1 MTKRPTLTA
10 LALLACAGL
19 PAHAAAPVS
28 STPAV
33 AAGDACQPAW
43 PSSSLQKKESGTVEM
58 LVLVKADG
66 RVGDA
71 KIVRSSGYRDLDM
84 TSMATVAKCRF
95 VPARQNDQALASWF
109 PFQHEW
115 IPSRGSV
122 KPVADLSTCAKP
134 QWPKESL
141 RKEQQG
147 RVTLAFL
154 IDTDGK
160 VSESRIEKSSGFPLL
175 DMAAQQGIEKCSFTP
190 GMENGE
196 PAKSW
201 LKMQYVWVL
210 DAPNPAQQREKLQ
223 QARDGAARG
232 DAESTYKLGLYYLN
246 GQGVE
251 RDPVEARKWM
261 LQAAEQGWVQA
272 QVAMGVTTLPQPAGG
287 DADEA
292 IGWFRKAAEQG
303 SPVGQYMLGGFLLKQ
318 GRQDEALALL
328 RQSAQQGS
336 AKGQSLLAVVL
347 MRGGSPEDLA
357 EAIVLLNKAAAQND
371 PDALTELGW
380 CYETA
385 RGVPMDPAQAAA
397 LYKRAAVEGNARAQ
411 IYLARLYETGK
422 GVPQDTAKAQELRL
436 MAARPAPLVIK

>member
-19 PAHAAAPVS
+19 PAHAADPVS

-33 AAGDACQPAW
+33 TAGDACQPAW
-43 PSSSLQKKESGTVEM
+43 PSSSLQKKESGTVDM
-58 LVLVKADG
+58 LLLVKADG

-95 VPARQNDQALASWF
+95 VPARQNEQAVASWF
-109 PFQHEW
+109 PFQHQW

-122 KPVADLSTCAKP
+122 LPVADFNTCAKP
-134 QWPKESL
+134 QYPKESL
-141 RKEQQG
+141 RHEQQG

-175 DMAAQQGIEKCSFTP
+175 DMAAQQGIEKCSFKP
-190 GMENGE
+190 GLENGE

-210 DAPNPAQQREKLQ
+210 DAPNPAQQKEKLQ

-251 RDPVEARKWM
+251 RDPVEARKWVQ
-261 LQAAEQGWVQA
+261 QAAEQGWVPA
-272 QVAMGVTTLPQPAGG
+272 QVAMAMMIMPQGPGG
-287 DADEA
+287 DPEEA
-292 IGWFRKAAEQG
+292 VGWFRRAAEQG
-303 SPVGQYMLGGFLLKQ
+303 SPVGQYMLAGFLLHQ
-318 GRQDEALALL
+318 GKQDEALPLL
-328 RQSAQQGS
+328 RQAAQQDS
-336 AKGQSLLAVVL
+336 AKAQAMLAVIL
-347 MRGGSPEDLA
+347 MRSGGADDLA
-357 EAIVLLNKAAAQND
+357 EAVTLLNKGAAQND
-371 PDALTELGW
+371 PDAMTELGM
-380 CYETA
+380 CYETG
-385 RGVPMDPAQAAA
+385 RGVTQDAVQAAA
-397 LYKRAAVEGNARAQ
+397 LYKRAAVEGNVRAQ

-422 GVPQDTAKAQELRL
+422 GVPQDAAKAQELRL
-436 MAARPAPLVIK
+436 MAARPAPPVIK